1 MRLYTLAS
9 GSSGNCTVVSSGNT
23 HIIVDAGISA
33 RRMTRGLEQ
42 IGLLK
47 KDIAGILVTHEHV
60 DHISGLDV
68 FLRRNDLKVY
78 ASQGTGQE
86 LLRKLPHLHN
96 RIHTFVSGT
105 SFALG
110 EVEVSSFPTCHDT
123 VDSVGYLLSDGKVR
137 LGIATDLGYV
147 SKDVQKAVEGLD
159 FLLLEANYDPDMLQY
174 GPYPAF
180 LKQRICS
187 KFGHLSN
194 VARGGARQIVLAHL
208 SAENNGPEQ
217 AMRTVRSALEQADF
231 TGSRQVALDVAP
243 RAEIS
248 LPYTV
253 GG

>member
-1 MRLYTLAS
+1 M
-9 GSSGNCTVVSSGNT
+9 
-23 HIIVDAGISA
+23 
-33 RRMTRGLEQ
+33 
-42 IGLLK
+42 
-47 KDIAGILVTHEHV
+47 
-60 DHISGLDV
+60 
-68 FLRRNDLKVY
+68 
-78 ASQGTGQE
+78 
-86 LLRKLPHLHN
+86 
-96 RIHTFVSGT
+96 SGT

-194 VARGGARQIVLAHL
+194 VDAGSVAVAAARGGARQIVLAHL